1 MATALQSGGIHEV
14 QIVFLSLLLFVI
26 VFGYL
31 ARKLELPYPI
41 VLVIGGLLLSFIPG
55 TPRITFD
62 PEVVFFVVLPPLL
75 YYAAWG
81 TSWREF
87 SYNLI
92 SISSLAFGLVTFTV
106 LCVAILAPWF
116 LPGFDW
122 RMGFV
127 LGAVVAPTDTIAAT
141 SIAKR
146 LGLPKRIVDV
156 LEGESLI
163 NDATGLLALEFGIAM
178 LVAGRTPTL
187 AGGLWRLV
195 YLTVAGIAV
204 GLVVGVI
211 VDLIEHH
218 LEDGP
223 IEITLSIMVP
233 YAAYLAADAIH
244 ASGVLAV
251 VACGLYLSRMSS
263 HFFSPTVRLQA
274 WAFWDALYFIL
285 NGLVFVLLGLQLPYV
300 MQGIRDHSMRELLL
314 YGGLFSA
321 LVILLRLL
329 WTYPGARFAY
339 LIRMHILHQ
348 PERQPPVKA
357 IFITGWAGMRGV
369 IALAA
374 AIALPQTIANG
385 APFTQRNLIIFLAFS
400 VILVTL
406 VLQGLTLPPLIRLL
420 GLAGVTGPDT
430 EEEEARRIILQ
441 AALKYLED
449 SEKNDKPE
457 YIEIYKDLSQ
467 HYRNRLATLAGVET
481 LGDVASQDQYKRHLD
496 LSRELLRVERHT
508 AVRLRN
514 QGRINDESLRKL
526 EHELDLSE
534 ANYLA
539 KSRWI

>member
-1 MATALQSGGIHEV
+1 MESALQNASIHAVE
-14 QIVFLSLLLFVI
+14 IVFLSLLLFVI
-26 VFGYL
+26 AFGTL
-31 ARKLELPYPI
+31 ASKLKIPYPI
-41 VLVIGGLLLSFIPG
+41 ILVIGGLLLSFIPG

-62 PEVVFFVVLPPLL
+62 PDVVFFVVLPPLL
-75 YYAAWG
+75 YYAAWS

-87 SYNLI
+87 SYNI
-92 SISSLAFGLVTFTV
+92 VSISLLAFGLVTFTV
-106 LCVAILAPWF
+106 VAIAFIAPLF

-122 RMGFV
+122 RMGAV
-127 LGAVVAPTDTIAAT
+127 LGAVIAPTDTIAAT

-163 NDATGLLALEFGIAM
+163 NDASGLLALEFGIAM
-178 LVAGRTPTL
+178 LVSGHTPTVS
-187 AGGLWRLV
+187 GGLWRLV

-233 YAAYLAADAIH
+233 YAVYLAADAIH

-300 MQGIRDHSMRELLL
+300 LQGIRGLSLRELIL
-314 YGGLFSA
+314 YGGLFSV

-329 WTYPGARFAY
+329 WTYPGARLAY

-348 PERQPPVKA
+348 PEQQPPLKG

-374 AIALPQTIANG
+374 AIALPQTLADG
-385 APFTQRNLIIFLAFS
+385 SQFSQRNMIVFLAFS

-406 VLQGLTLPPLIRLL
+406 VLQGLTLPPLIRWM
-420 GLAGVTGPDT
+420 GLAGAAGPDT
-430 EEEEARRIILQ
+430 EEEDARRVILQ
-441 AALKYLED
+441 AALKYLEEN
-449 SEKNDKPE
+449 EKNDKPE
-457 YIEIYKDLSQ
+457 YVEIYRDITH
-467 HYRNRLATLAGVET
+467 HYRTRLATVAGAET
-481 LGDVASQDQYKRHLD
+481 LGDVSAPGQYKRHIE
-496 LSRELLRVERHT
+496 LSRELLRVERQT

-526 EHELDLSE
+526 EHELDLSD
-534 ANYLA
+534 AHLLS
-539 KSRWI
+539 KVR

>member
-1 MATALQSGGIHEV
+1 MAVVLETGSIHAVE
-14 QIVFLSLLLFVI
+14 IVFLSLLLFVI
-26 VFGYL
+26 AFGTL
-31 ARKLELPYPI
+31 ARKLEIAYPI

-55 TPRITFD
+55 TPRITLD
-62 PEVVFFVVLPPLL
+62 PDVVFFAILPPLL
-75 YYAAWG
+75 YYAGWS

-87 SYNLI
+87 SYNIL

-106 LCVAILAPWF
+106 LCVAWLAPLF

-127 LGAVVAPTDTIAAT
+127 LGSIVAPTDTIAAT

-146 LGLPKRIVDV
+146 IGLPKRIVDV

-178 LVAGRTPTL
+178 LVDGHTPTFG
-187 AGGLWRLV
+187 AGLWRLV
-195 YLTVAGIAV
+195 YLTGAGIAV
-204 GLVVGVI
+204 GLVIGVI
-211 VDLIEHH
+211 VDLAEHH

-233 YAAYLAADAIH
+233 YATYLAADAIH

-251 VACGLYLSRMSS
+251 VACALYLSRMSS

-274 WAFWDALYFIL
+274 WAFWDSLYFIL

-300 MQGIRDHSMRELLL
+300 LQGIRGLNMRELLL
-314 YGGLFSA
+314 YGGLFSV
-321 LVILLRLL
+321 LVIVLRIL
-329 WTYPGARFAY
+329 WTYPGARLAY
-339 LIRMHILHQ
+339 FIRMRVLHQ
-348 PERQPPVKA
+348 SEQQPPARA
-357 IFITGWAGMRGV
+357 IFIVGWAGMRGV

-374 AIALPQTIANG
+374 AIALPQTLANG

-406 VLQGLTLPPLIRLL
+406 VLQGLTLPPLIRVL
-420 GLAGVTGPDT
+420 GLAGAAGPDT

-449 SEKNDKPE
+449 REKQDKPE
-457 YIEIYKDLSQ
+457 FIEIYKDLTH
-467 HYRNRLATLAGVET
+467 HYRTRLATVAGTDT
-481 LGDVASQDQYKRHLD
+481 LGDAGSTEQYRRHVEV
-496 LSRELLRVERHT
+496 SRELLRVERQT

-514 QGRINDESLRKL
+514 QRRINDESLRKL

-534 ANYLA
+534 ANYLS
-539 KSRWI
+539 KSQN

>member
-1 MATALQSGGIHEV
+1 MESALQNASIHAVE
-14 QIVFLSLLLFVI
+14 IVFLSLLLFVI
-26 VFGYL
+26 AFGTL
-31 ARKLELPYPI
+31 ARKLDIPYPI
-41 VLVIGGLLLSFIPG
+41 ILVIGGLLLSFIPG
-55 TPRITFD
+55 TPRITLD
-62 PEVVFFVVLPPLL
+62 PDVVFFVVLPPLL

-87 SYNLI
+87 SYNI
-92 SISSLAFGLVTFTV
+92 VSISLLAFGLVIFTV
-106 LCVAILAPWF
+106 VAIAFIAPLF

-122 RMGFV
+122 RMGVV
-127 LGAVVAPTDTIAAT
+127 LGAVIAPTDTIAAT

-146 LGLPKRIVDV
+146 VGLPKRIVDV

-163 NDATGLLALEFGIAM
+163 NDATGLLALEFGIVL
-178 LVAGRTPTL
+178 LVSGHTPTL
-187 AGGLWRLV
+187 NAGVWRLL

-204 GLVVGVI
+204 GLVIGVV

-233 YAAYLAADAIH
+233 YAVYLAADAIH

-263 HFFSPTVRLQA
+263 HFYSPTVRLQA
-274 WAFWDALYFIL
+274 WAFWDSLYFIL

-300 MQGIRDHSMRELLL
+300 LHGIRGLSLRELIM

-329 WTYPGARFAY
+329 WIYPGARLAY
-339 LIRMHILHQ
+339 FIRINILHQ
-348 PERQPPVKA
+348 PEQQPKLKG
-357 IFITGWAGMRGV
+357 IFIIGWAGMRGV

-374 AIALPQTIANG
+374 AIALPQTLGDG
-385 APFTQRNLIIFLAFS
+385 ATFNQRNMIVFLAFS

-406 VLQGLTLPPLIRLL
+406 VLQGLTLPPLIRWL
-420 GLAGVTGPDT
+420 GLAGVAGPDT
-430 EEEEARRIILQ
+430 EEEDARRVILL
-441 AALKYLED
+441 AALKYLGEN
-449 SEKNDKPE
+449 EKNDKQE
-457 YIEIYKDLSQ
+457 YIEIYKDIAQ
-467 HYRNRLATLAGVET
+467 HYRNRLATIAGTDT
-481 LGDVASQDQYKRHLD
+481 LGDASTTEQYRRHIE
-496 LSRELLRVERHT
+496 LSRELLRVERQT

-534 ANYLA
+534 AHFLA
-539 KSRWI
+539 KGQ